1 MRFLPLLLLA
11 VMAGLVLLPATAL
24 AQTSGDVTVTASGN
38 VTTGCPSH
46 LIITA
51 VTDYEIVLVWNLAGN
66 ATTMLRVAY
75 GRVPSNTTDGL
86 LLYEG
91 NATTYTQWINT
102 EFFTVPIIYRAW
114 ADWGNGTYSECY
126 AQATLPTGGAL
137 EELAEGV
144 TSLSG
149 QVENIWDL
157 LTVLSYFVLPLFC
170 ALAYQWKGS
179 IVFAVPAFLS
189 AWLAMPYLAD
199 HGWHYATPLMVL
211 AILILLKLLYQAFTG
226 GIKV

>member
-11 VMAGLVLLPATAL
+11 VMAGLVLLPAPAL
-24 AQTSGDVTVTASGN
+24 AQTSNDVMVTASGN

-46 LIITA
+46 LIITR
-51 VTDYEIVLVWNLAGN
+51 VGDYEVELSWTPAGN
-66 ATTMLRVAY
+66 ATTLVRAAY
-75 GRVPSNTTDGL
+75 EGPPANTTDGFPI
-86 LLYEG
+86 YEG
-91 NATTYTQWINT
+91 NATTATHWVNPD
-102 EFFTVPIIYRAW
+102 FTLVQIVYRAW
-114 ADWGNGTYSECY
+114 ANHDGIYSECY
-126 AQATLPTGGAL
+126 ADATLLGVNMQEIAD
-137 EELAEGV
+137 ELS
-144 TSLSG
+144 SLSR
-149 QVENIWDL
+149 QIENIGDL
-157 LTVLSYFVLPLFC
+157 LTVLSYFVLPLLC

-199 HGWHYATPLMVL
+199 HGWHYATPLMLL